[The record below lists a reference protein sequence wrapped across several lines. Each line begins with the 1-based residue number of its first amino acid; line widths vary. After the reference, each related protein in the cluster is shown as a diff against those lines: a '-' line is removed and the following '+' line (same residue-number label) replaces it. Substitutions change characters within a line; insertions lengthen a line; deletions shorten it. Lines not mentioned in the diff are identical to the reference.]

1 MSKKGKILIV
11 ALIVCVLLAI
21 AVTVWLL
28 FFRAPKL
35 ESVYD
40 RVVELVEASNELNTV
55 FYGAGLPVYE
65 QDSDYANFTHMY
77 YGFEYGKS
85 FESVKMQSKFM
96 TTDQIKQKAEL
107 VYSKAYL
114 EDVLYPLAFTGYVGA
129 EGSSVAV
136 ARYLEDE
143 NGIVQSVKAENY
155 LKGIRIYDYSTMK
168 ITFPSNSKAFY
179 VTMDS
184 WLEDSPEQIVSVRLR
199 FVLQDGQWYLDSF
212 TG

>member
-21 AVTVWLL
+21 AITVWFL

-35 ESVYD
+35 QNVYD

-65 QDSDYANFTHMY
+65 RDGDYANFTHMY
-77 YGFEYGKS
+77 YGFEYGSS
-85 FESVKMQSKFM
+85 FESVKAQSKFL
-96 TTDQIKQKAEL
+96 TTEQIKQKAEL

-129 EGSSVAV
+129 ENSSVAV

-184 WLEDSPEQIVSVRLR
+184 WLEDSPDQVISVRLR
-199 FVLQDGQWYLDSF
+199 FVLQEGQWYLDSF